1 MESISSPYSIHI
13 AISICQGIVI
23 NYDSHGSRRSWKVS
37 CFAILEE
44 RLSHVKVGDKPYE
57 QRELSSSFLMPTE
70 QFGKLVAYTVA
81 STSLR
86 CKRS

>member
-44 RLSHVKVGDKPYE
+44 PEAIACQGRGQAIRAERTFFIISYAYRTV
-57 QRELSSSFLMPTE
+57 REARCIYRSQYFS
-70 QFGKLVAYTVA
+70 TV
-81 STSLR
+81 
-86 CKRS
+86 

>member
-1 MESISSPYSIHI
+1 MTVMAVGEVGRFP
-13 AISICQGIVI
+13 ALL
-23 NYDSHGSRRSWKVS
+23 SWKS
-37 CFAILEE
+37 R
-44 RLSHVKVGDKPYE
+44 RLSHVKAGDKPYE